1 MDRRGIPRISN
12 HNQTKTAM
20 TQTQSAYSDNGLGAT
35 PISGNIIS
43 TEVGELRIIGRHPE
57 RGLPKSG
64 VPFSIDIEI
73 DRYRNFWNSFLLIS
87 CPDAVVAALDP
98 QSRKVLA
105 ISRILT
111 SMWDGCR
118 GQTRLVFGRSFRPD
132 RNHPVIFELHP
143 GNVTEATISEA
154 KPLATSKV
162 MTLDLDI
169 EEGTQSGVY
178 AEPTE
183 PWYEISLPNPQS
195 AFSGV
200 NSTLTKALWLVG
212 IGAGAYFLGPLMPG
226 LRDSLKQITQPGNND
241 EDQKNA

>member
-1 MDRRGIPRISN
+1 
-12 HNQTKTAM
+12 M
-20 TQTQSAYSDNGLGAT
+20 TQTQSAYSDNGLGSAGIT
-35 PISGNIIS
+35 GNIIS
-43 TEVGELRIIGRHPE
+43 SEAGEVRIIGRYPE
-57 RGLPKSG
+57 RGVPKNG
-64 VPFSIDIEI
+64 VPFSVDIEI
-73 DRYRNFWNSFLLIS
+73 DRYRNFWNSFLLIV
-87 CPDAVVAALDP
+87 CPDAVIAALDP

-132 RNHPVIFELHP
+132 RNHPVIFELHTS
-143 GNVTEATISEA
+143 NVTEANISEA

-169 EEGTQSGVY
+169 EEGQQSGVY
-178 AEPTE
+178 APPTE
-183 PWYEISLPNPQS
+183 PWYQIDLPDTS
-195 AFSGV
+195 GAFSGV

-226 LRDSLKQITQPGNND
+226 LRDSMKNMTNPDTGR
-241 EDQKNA
+241 EEQKNA

>member
-1 MDRRGIPRISN
+1 
-12 HNQTKTAM
+12 M
-20 TQTQSAYSDNGLGAT
+20 TQTQSAYSDNGLGSAGIT
-35 PISGNIIS
+35 GNIIS
-43 TEVGELRIIGRHPE
+43 SEAGEVRIIGRYPE
-57 RGLPKSG
+57 RGVPKNG
-64 VPFSIDIEI
+64 VPFSVDIEI
-73 DRYRNFWNSFLLIS
+73 DRYRNFWNSFLLIA
-87 CPDAVVAALDP
+87 CPDAVIAALDP

-143 GNVTEATISEA
+143 SNVTEANISEA
-154 KPLATSKV
+154 KPLAASKV

-169 EEGTQSGVY
+169 DQGQQSGVY
-178 AEPTE
+178 APPTE
-183 PWYEISLPNPQS
+183 PWYQISLPNPQS

-212 IGAGAYFLGPLMPG
+212 IGAGAYFLGPLIPG
-226 LRDSLKQITQPGNND
+226 MRDSLKNIANPDTGR
-241 EDQKNA
+241 EEQKNA

>member
-1 MDRRGIPRISN
+1 
-12 HNQTKTAM
+12 M
-20 TQTQSAYSDNGLGAT
+20 TQTQSAYSDNGLGSAGIT
-35 PISGNIIS
+35 GNIIS
-43 TEVGELRIIGRHPE
+43 SEAGEVRIIGRYPE
-57 RGLPKSG
+57 RGVPKNG
-64 VPFSIDIEI
+64 APFSVDIEI

-87 CPDAVVAALDP
+87 CPDAVIAALDP

-143 GNVTEATISEA
+143 SNVTEANISEA
-154 KPLATSKV
+154 KPLAASKV

-169 EEGTQSGVY
+169 EEGQQSGVY
-178 AEPTE
+178 APPTE
-183 PWYEISLPNPQS
+183 PWYQISLPSPQS
-195 AFSGV
+195 AFTGV
-200 NSTLTKALWLVG
+200 NNTLTKALWLVG

-226 LRDSLKQITQPGNND
+226 LRDSMKKITNPDMGR